1 MFARPYRLPHLGPR
15 RTDCSRR
22 SRHTLWFASLVIALL
37 ALTLSACGSASATK
51 GATPTTPTAPLDAQL
66 DGETLYVINASPVAI
81 AASGWS
87 LTALN
92 PRTGT
97 VRWKLPTA
105 GMVGKPVIANG
116 VLYVAPQDG
125 YVYAVDAATGHIR
138 WRFQRTVNVSV
149 TVGIDGYPA
158 LDGDTLYIASDG
170 GTVYAL
176 DASSG
181 RQRWLYTLPTG
192 SHIYAAPAVGN
203 GRVYVSSGG
212 GDNAFYALDE
222 ATGKVAWQFT
232 APQGFDSYPLLVGE
246 TVYAGA
252 NGFFQASLYALDV
265 RTGKARWQYQGT
277 DAVIARPAYDSG
289 HLFVAAR
296 DGSLTELDGQT
307 GKPGWHTSLGA
318 GGQNGGALLATG
330 AAPVASDGVVYVGGE
345 SGVVAALDEATG
357 ALKWKQ
363 TVNGAVDSAPTVAD
377 GAVFV
382 TTEKG
387 GVYAFRASDGAPG
400 WKYDDGG
407 LIYASPV
414 LAQ

>member
-15 RTDCSRR
+15 RTDR
-22 SRHTLWFASLVIALL
+22 SRHTLWFALLLMASL
-37 ALTLSACGSASATK
+37 ALTLAACGSASATK
-51 GATPTTPTAPLDAQL
+51 RATPPAPQAPLNAQL
-66 DGETLYVINASPVAI
+66 DGRTLYVINASPVAI

-87 LTALN
+87 LTALDA
-92 PRTGT
+92 RTGA

-105 GMVGKPVIANG
+105 GMIGKPVLANG
-116 VLYVAPQDG
+116 DIYFAPQDG
-125 YVYAVDAATGHIR
+125 YIYAVDAATGHLR

-149 TVGIDGYPA
+149 SVGIDGYPA
-158 LDGDTLYIASDG
+158 LDSDTLYVASDG

-181 RQRWLYTLPTG
+181 KQRWLFTLPAG
-192 SHIYAAPAVGN
+192 AHIYAAPAVGN

-212 GDNAFYALDE
+212 GDDAFYALDE
-222 ATGKVAWQFT
+222 ATGKVAWQFS

-252 NGFFQASLYALDV
+252 NGFYQASLYALDA
-265 RTGKARWQYQGT
+265 RTGKARWQYQGN
-277 DAVIARPAYDSG
+277 DAVIARPAIDGG

-296 DGSLTELDGQT
+296 DGTLTELDGQT
-307 GKPGWHTSLGA
+307 GKPGWHASLGA
-318 GGQNGGALLATG
+318 AGENGGALLPTG
-330 AAPVASDGVVYVGGE
+330 AAPVVSDGVVYVGGE

-357 ALKWKQ
+357 AVKWKQ
-363 TVNGAVDSAPTVAD
+363 TVNGAVDSAPTVAGGTD

-387 GVYAFRASDGAPG
+387 SFVFVGVVSVIR
-400 WKYDDGG
+400 
-407 LIYASPV
+407 
-414 LAQ
+414 

>member
-15 RTDCSRR
+15 RTDR
-22 SRHTLWFASLVIALL
+22 SRHTLWFALLLMASL
-37 ALTLSACGSASATK
+37 ALTLAACGSASATK
-51 GATPTTPTAPLDAQL
+51 RATPPAPQAPLDAQL
-66 DGETLYVINASPVAI
+66 DGRTLYVINASPVAI

-87 LTALN
+87 LTALDA
-92 PRTGT
+92 RTGA

-105 GMVGKPVIANG
+105 GMIGKPVLANG
-116 VLYVAPQDG
+116 DIYFAPQDG
-125 YVYAVDAATGHIR
+125 YIYAVDAATGHLR

-149 TVGIDGYPA
+149 SVGIDGYPA
-158 LDGDTLYIASDG
+158 LDGDTLYVASDG

-181 RQRWLYTLPTG
+181 KQRWLFTLPAG
-192 SHIYAAPAVGN
+192 AHIYAAPAVGN

-212 GDNAFYALDE
+212 GDDAFYALDE
-222 ATGKVAWQFT
+222 ATGKVAWQFS

-252 NGFFQASLYALDV
+252 NGFYQASLYAFDA
-265 RTGKARWQYQGT
+265 RTGKARWQYQGN
-277 DAVIARPAYDSG
+277 DAVIARPAFDG
-289 HLFVAAR
+289 RHLFVAAR
-296 DGSLTELDGQT
+296 DGTLTELDGQT

-318 GGQNGGALLATG
+318 GGQNGGALLPTG
-330 AAPVASDGVVYVGGE
+330 AAPVVVDGVVYVGGE

-357 ALKWKQ
+357 AVKWKQ
-363 TVNGAVDSAPTVAD
+363 TVNGAVDSAPTVAN

-387 GVYAFRASDGAPG
+387 SVYAFRASDGALS

-414 LAQ
+414 LAP

>member
-15 RTDCSRR
+15 RTDR
-22 SRHTLWFASLVIALL
+22 SRHTLWFALLLMASL
-37 ALTLSACGSASATK
+37 ALTLAACGSASATK
-51 GATPTTPTAPLDAQL
+51 RATPPAPQAPLNAQL
-66 DGETLYVINASPVAI
+66 DGRTLYVINASPVAI

-87 LTALN
+87 LTALDA
-92 PRTGT
+92 RTGA

-105 GMVGKPVIANG
+105 GMIGKPVLANG
-116 VLYVAPQDG
+116 VIYFAPQDG
-125 YVYAVDAATGHIR
+125 YVYAVDAASGHLR

-149 TVGIDGYPA
+149 SVGIDGYPA
-158 LDGDTLYIASDG
+158 LDGDTLYVASDG

-181 RQRWLYTLPTG
+181 KQRWLFTLPAG
-192 SHIYAAPAVGN
+192 AHIYAAPAVGN

-212 GDNAFYALDE
+212 GDDAFYALDE
-222 ATGKVAWQFT
+222 ATGKVAWQFS

-252 NGFFQASLYALDV
+252 NGFYQASLYAFDA
-265 RTGKARWQYQGT
+265 RTGKARWQYQGN
-277 DAVIARPAYDSG
+277 DAVIARPAIDGG

-296 DGSLTELDGQT
+296 DGTLTELDGQT

-318 GGQNGGALLATG
+318 GGENGGALLPTG
-330 AAPVASDGVVYVGGE
+330 AAPVVVDGVVYLGGE

-357 ALKWKQ
+357 AVKWKQ
-363 TVNGAVDSAPTVAD
+363 TVNGAVDSAPTVAN

-387 GVYAFRASDGAPG
+387 SVYAFRASDGALS

-414 LAQ
+414 LAP

>member
-15 RTDCSRR
+15 RTDR
-22 SRHTLWFASLVIALL
+22 SRHTLWFALLLMASL
-37 ALTLSACGSASATK
+37 ALTLAACGSASATK
-51 GATPTTPTAPLDAQL
+51 RATPPAPQAPLNAQL
-66 DGETLYVINASPVAI
+66 DGRTLYVINASPVAI

-87 LTALN
+87 LTALDA
-92 PRTGT
+92 RTGA

-105 GMVGKPVIANG
+105 GMIGKPVLANG
-116 VLYVAPQDG
+116 DIYFAPQDG
-125 YVYAVDAATGHIR
+125 YIYAVDAATGHLR

-149 TVGIDGYPA
+149 SVGIDGYPA
-158 LDGDTLYIASDG
+158 LDSDTLYVASDG

-181 RQRWLYTLPTG
+181 KQRWLFTLPAG
-192 SHIYAAPAVGN
+192 AHIYAAPAVGN

-212 GDNAFYALDE
+212 GDDAFYALDE
-222 ATGKVAWQFT
+222 ATGKVAWQFS

-252 NGFFQASLYALDV
+252 NGFYQASLYAFDA
-265 RTGKARWQYQGT
+265 RTGKARWQYQGN
-277 DAVIARPAYDSG
+277 DAVIARPAWDGG

-296 DGSLTELDGQT
+296 DGTLTELDGQT

-318 GGQNGGALLATG
+318 GGENGGALLPTG
-330 AAPVASDGVVYVGGE
+330 AAPVVSDGVVYVGGE

-357 ALKWKQ
+357 AVKWKQ
-363 TVNGAVDSAPTVAD
+363 TVNGAVDSAPTVAN

-387 GVYAFRASDGAPG
+387 SVYAFRASDGALS

-414 LAQ
+414 LAP

>member
-15 RTDCSRR
+15 RTDR
-22 SRHTLWFASLVIALL
+22 SRHTLWFALLLMASL
-37 ALTLSACGSASATK
+37 ALTLAACGSASATK
-51 GATPTTPTAPLDAQL
+51 RATPPAPQAPLNAQL
-66 DGETLYVINASPVAI
+66 DGRTLYVINASPVAI

-87 LTALN
+87 LTALDA
-92 PRTGT
+92 RTGA

-105 GMVGKPVIANG
+105 GMIGKPVLANG
-116 VLYVAPQDG
+116 DIYFAPQDG
-125 YVYAVDAATGHIR
+125 YIYAVDAATGHLR

-149 TVGIDGYPA
+149 SVGIDGYPA
-158 LDGDTLYIASDG
+158 LDSDTLYVASDG

-181 RQRWLYTLPTG
+181 KQRWLFTLPAG
-192 SHIYAAPAVGN
+192 AHIYAAPAVGN

-212 GDNAFYALDE
+212 GDDAFYALDE
-222 ATGKVAWQFT
+222 ATGKVAWQFS

-252 NGFFQASLYALDV
+252 NGFYQASLYAFDA
-265 RTGKARWQYQGT
+265 RTGKARWQYQGN
-277 DAVIARPAYDSG
+277 DAVIARPAIDGG

-296 DGSLTELDGQT
+296 DGTLTELDGQT

-318 GGQNGGALLATG
+318 GGQNGGALLPTG
-330 AAPVASDGVVYVGGE
+330 AAPVVSDGVVYLGGE

-357 ALKWKQ
+357 AVKWKQ
-363 TVNGAVDSAPTVAD
+363 TVNGAVDSAPTVAN

-387 GVYAFRASDGAPG
+387 SVYAFRASDGALS

-414 LAQ
+414 LAP

>member
-15 RTDCSRR
+15 RTDR
-22 SRHTLWFASLVIALL
+22 SRHTLWFALLLMASL
-37 ALTLSACGSASATK
+37 ALTLAACGSASATK
-51 GATPTTPTAPLDAQL
+51 RATPPAPQAPLNAQL
-66 DGETLYVINASPVAI
+66 DGRTLYVINASPVAI

-87 LTALN
+87 LTALDA
-92 PRTGT
+92 RTGA

-105 GMVGKPVIANG
+105 GMIGKPVLANG
-116 VLYVAPQDG
+116 DIYFAPQDG
-125 YVYAVDAATGHIR
+125 YIYAVDAATGHLR

-149 TVGIDGYPA
+149 SVGIDGYPA
-158 LDGDTLYIASDG
+158 LDGDTLYVASDG

-181 RQRWLYTLPTG
+181 KQRWLFTLPAG
-192 SHIYAAPAVGN
+192 AHIYAAPAVGN

-212 GDNAFYALDE
+212 GDDAFYALDE
-222 ATGKVAWQFT
+222 ATGKVAWQFS

-252 NGFFQASLYALDV
+252 NGFYQASLYAFDA
-265 RTGKARWQYQGT
+265 RTGKARWQYRGN
-277 DAVIARPAYDSG
+277 DAVIARPAWDGG

-296 DGSLTELDGQT
+296 DGTLTELDGQT

-318 GGQNGGALLATG
+318 GGENGGALLPTG
-330 AAPVASDGVVYVGGE
+330 AAPVVSDGVVYLGGE

-357 ALKWKQ
+357 AVKWKQ
-363 TVNGAVDSAPTVAD
+363 TVNGAVDSAPTVAN

-387 GVYAFRASDGAPG
+387 SVYAFRASDGALS

-414 LAQ
+414 LAP